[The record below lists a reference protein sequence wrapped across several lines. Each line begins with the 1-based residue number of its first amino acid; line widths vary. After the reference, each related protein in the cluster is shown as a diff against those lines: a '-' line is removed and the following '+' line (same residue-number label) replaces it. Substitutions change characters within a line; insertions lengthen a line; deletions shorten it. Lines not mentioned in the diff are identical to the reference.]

1 MELCGMLYMLIGLV
15 GMATLL
21 GTRYPKKAIAKRN
34 YAPQA
39 TGGFLP
45 RFGLRVTSFSPPLF
59 LFSFCLSSRPPHLHH
74 LRSAPPPPPDTSW
87 QIDEM
92 GPRQHFLVALF
103 QLRLA
108 HLPVNHP
115 IYSLFPQPLLSCGTS
130 AFTGGMNQ
138 KVLDTIIAGSGYRN
152 LASRPRKSCGTWIKR
167 TQHSSAPSP
176 YAACQQ
182 IDKVP

>member
-1 MELCGMLYMLIGLV
+1 ML
-15 GMATLL
+15 
-21 GTRYPKKAIAKRN
+21 RN

-39 TGGFLP
+39 TWGVSAPLWSPGDEFLP
-45 RFGLRVTSFSPPLF
+45 PSSSFFFLSFFLSSSSSPPAI
-59 LFSFCLSSRPPHLHH
+59 CT
-74 LRSAPPPPPDTSW
+74 PPPPDTSW

-92 GPRQHFLVALF
+92 GPPQHFFDALL

-108 HLPVNHP
+108 HLPINHP

-130 AFTGGMNQ
+130 AFTVGMNQ

-152 LASRPRKSCGTWIKR
+152 LASRPRKSCGTSIKR

-176 YAACQQ
+176 LTYGVCPYAACQQ
-182 IDKVP
+182 IDKLP